1 MNNELSVERYQ
12 NLLKRKASL
21 EAQIISVHTDQRML
35 DQKITETFQKWQ
47 VSSVE
52 EARVKT
58 EELETLAINT
68 MNNADRILDK
78 AQTDVNTYLN
88 EKARA
93 NIL

>member
-1 MNNELSVERYQ
+1 MNNEVSVERYQ

-21 EAQIISVHTDQRML
+21 EAQISSVHADQRML

-58 EELETLAINT
+58 DELETLAINT
-68 MNNADRILDK
+68 MNNADRTLDK
-78 AQTDVNTYLN
+78 AQADVNNYLS

>member
-1 MNNELSVERYQ
+1 MNNEVSVERYQ

-21 EAQIISVHTDQRML
+21 EAQISSVHADQRML
-35 DQKITETFQKWQ
+35 DQKITEISQKWQ
-47 VSSVE
+47 VGSVE

-58 EELETLAINT
+58 EELETLARNT
-68 MNNADRILDK
+68 MNNADRIMDK
-78 AQTDVNTYLN
+78 AQADVNNYLN

>member
-21 EAQIISVHTDQRML
+21 EAQISSVHADKRML
-35 DQKITETFQKWQ
+35 GQKITETFQKWQ
-47 VSSVE
+47 VNSVE
-52 EARVKT
+52 EARVKK
-58 EELETLAINT
+58 EELETLAITT
-68 MNNADRILDK
+68 MDNADRILDK
-78 AQTDVNTYLN
+78 AQADVNNYLN